1 MQTIMAAKRKK
12 ALEREMQ
19 EEQRAKARLLSAARG
34 GVEEGGEGEKRKSG
48 AGRSG
53 SSGADPALAALVA
66 SVKRKGAPEGAGKKT
81 K

>member
-19 EEQRAKARLLSAARG
+19 EEQQAKARLLSAARG
-34 GVEEGGEGEKRKSG
+34 GVEESGEGEKRKGG
-48 AGRSG
+48 AGRGSG
-53 SSGADPALAALVA
+53 GADPALAALVA
-66 SVKRKGAPEGAGKKT
+66 SVKRKGAPEGSGKKA